1 LQVERAASHSRAGI
15 PHRDWTKGSIFGN
28 LMALSWP
35 MLVSSSLNMLGPT
48 IDMIWIGKLGAASIA
63 GVGVSAIAIMVV
75 NSLMTGLFAG
85 TAALVA
91 RFMGAHDVPNAN
103 RAAQQAFVI
112 GFVYSVI
119 LAMVGIFLAD
129 RILMVLGVAPDVVA
143 QGAAYMRVQL
153 VGIVTMGAIMAG
165 QSIMNA
171 SGDTR
176 TPMKIS
182 LTYRLMHIAL
192 SPCLIFGIWIFPKL
206 GVTGAALSN
215 VISQSVGG
223 ALAMWI
229 LFSGKTRIKLTLNGF
244 SLDRNIVWRTLKIGF
259 PASITAVERSF
270 SDLVLVRFIIPF
282 GTVAVAAHSVAQRID
297 QFVQMPC
304 GALGQSA
311 GVLAGQNL
319 GARQP
324 ERASRT
330 GWIAAG
336 LSVAFTVACSIAI
349 WFFAENML
357 SIFTTQSS
365 VVGIASTFLRIQIAG
380 YIFWGAVIALSMCLN
395 GAGDTLI
402 TMVTNLTAMW
412 GFAIT
417 LAFILSRFTPLGVN
431 GIRWAMVAGIMVRM
445 AIYGI
450 YFKSGRWLRR
460 QV

>member
-1 LQVERAASHSRAGI
+1 LERAAGHSRVGI
-15 PHRDWTKGSIFGN
+15 THRDWTKGSIFGN

-35 MLVSSSLNMLGPT
+35 MLISSSLNMLGPT
-48 IDMIWIGKLGAASIA
+48 IDMIWIGRLGAASIA

-91 RFMGAHDVPNAN
+91 RYIGAHDFTNAN

-112 GFVYSVI
+112 GLAYSVL
-119 LAMVGIFLAD
+119 LALVGIFLAD
-129 RILMVLGVAPDVVA
+129 KILMLLGVAPDVVT

-153 VGIVTMGAIMAG
+153 VGIVTMGAITAG

-182 LTYRLMHIAL
+182 LTYRLMHMAL
-192 SPCLIFGIWIFPKL
+192 SPCLIFGVWLFPKL

-215 VISQSVGG
+215 VISQLIGG
-223 ALAMWI
+223 TLAMWF
-229 LFSGKTRIKLTLNGF
+229 LFSGRTRIRLTLKGF
-244 SLDRNIVWRTLKIGF
+244 KIDRAIVWRTLKIGF

-282 GTVAVAAHSVAQRID
+282 GTVAVAAHAVSQRID

-304 GALGQSA
+304 GALGQSS

-319 GARQP
+319 GAKQP

-336 LSVAFTVACSIAI
+336 LSAAFTILCSIAI

-357 SIFTTQSS
+357 SIFTTQGD
-365 VVGIASTFLRIQIAG
+365 VVGMASTFLRIQIAG

-395 GAGDTLI
+395 GAGDTFI
-402 TMVTNLTAMW
+402 TMITNLTVMW

-445 AIYGI
+445 AIYGF
-450 YFKSGRWLRR
+450 YFKSGRWQRR
-460 QV
+460 RV